1 MAFLRF
7 LLVGGL
13 GFLVDVGL
21 TMGLIAL
28 DWPAETARIPAIGV
42 AMLCAWL
49 ANRAFTFRVAHRG
62 SLVELAR
69 YVAVALLASAFNYLI
84 YRLLLGH
91 SMAPLP
97 AIVVATVAQAVFSFL
112 GYRRLVFTP
121 HPTRSPVDGDRAT
134 DNPR

>member
-13 GFLVDVGL
+13 GFLVDAGL

-28 DWPAETARIPAIGV
+28 DWPPETARIPAIGV
-42 AMLCAWL
+42 AMLCTWL

-62 SLVELAR
+62 SLGELAR

-84 YRLLLGH
+84 YRLLLGQ
-91 SMAPLP
+91 SMPPLP
-97 AIVVATVAQAVFSFL
+97 AIVVATAAQAVFSFI
-112 GYRRLVFTP
+112 GYRRLVFGHRPARTA
-121 HPTRSPVDGDRAT
+121 VEGDRTGTA
-134 DNPR
+134 P